1 MLASSSKATTIL
13 SSVRTVK
20 IAATRTSTAKN
31 TKAIVVL
38 PPSTLGDG
46 DISSSVVLEACL
58 TAALPH
64 HLGPTVLLPRDPMAL
79 LHTTTDTVLIM
90 STMVRKTVRGAT
102 MTTTTTM
109 ARVRP
114 AQALTVREAVDMDA
128 MVAAA
133 ATVAVTA
140 SEDEEGVAL
149 TADQAVTAL
158 MDTMVHLTMDLVA
171 VLAALTTAHLHLHL
185 LGVLAVVPTAVPTA
199 IAAHTTMAVPV
210 DEELGA
216 VAVLLEVPSADQ
228 TSSAPS
234 TMTLPLSSRRC
245 GRLSLP
251 STPPTRATTPLRRT
265 AKISLPKPISL
276 THPLP
281 TSFTFLCPAQR
292 RKTLV

>member
-1 MLASSSKATTIL
+1 M
-13 SSVRTVK
+13 
-20 IAATRTSTAKN
+20 
-31 TKAIVVL
+31 VL
-38 PPSTLGDG
+38 PTSTLGDG
-46 DISSSVVLEACL
+46 DISSSVVLEAYL
-58 TAALPH
+58 TTVLPH
-64 HLGPTVLLPRDPMAL
+64 HLDPAVLLLRDPMAL
-79 LHTTTDTVLIM
+79 LHTTTSTVLIM

-102 MTTTTTM
+102 MTTTTIM

-114 AQALTVREAVDMDA
+114 AQALTMREAVDMDA

-133 ATVAVTA
+133 ATVVVTA

-158 MDTMVHLTMDLVA
+158 TDTTVHLTMDLVA

-185 LGVLAVVPTAVPTA
+185 LGVLAEVPTA

-210 DEELGA
+210 DEDLGA

-234 TMTLPLSSRRC
+234 TVTLPLSLRRC

-265 AKISLPKPISL
+265 TKISLPKPISS
-276 THPLP
+276 THPPP

-292 RKTLV
+292 RKTSV